1 MGASDVGLQ
10 LIAAILIL
18 LIPLSL
24 ALVVPSAPRTRRW
37 SASAALIGAIGS
49 ITVDILTASE
59 ADAPA
64 RLLDAS
70 FAGAMAASVALL
82 AATRLGGV
90 GGAVFGAAWSLIVF
104 QPVAAAVIGT
114 VPALTEIVFGT
125 IDLAGVLVSH
135 VALAGSLLTL
145 SMLPVPTQPPHSSR
159 RVGWVRAMLSC
170 VLLII
175 GATAWMLGVDR
186 VLDDGSGRILM
197 NAVVGMFLGA
207 LAWCA
212 IEKISH
218 GEVRPIGLVGGA
230 ASAWAAIGM
239 ASAFLAPV
247 ALVASAVLGAA
258 VGASAATRGRS
269 ERAGPTRGVS
279 LAMWSAALIGGILL
293 GLLADGIALSST
305 GSLGLVVAQTIA
317 VLAVGFGSA
326 LSGVLCWV
334 LGAAAAT
341 AIARRRR
348 DKEWAIPDSN

>member
-10 LIAAILIL
+10 VVASVLVF

-24 ALVVPSAPRTRRW
+24 ALVVPSAPRARRW
-37 SASAALIGAIGS
+37 SLSAALVGAIGS
-49 ITVDILTASE
+49 LAVDVLTASE

-70 FAGAMAASVALL
+70 FAAALAASVALL

-90 GGAVFGAAWSLIVF
+90 GGAVFASAWSLIVF

-125 IDLAGVLVSH
+125 IDLAGVLVTH

-145 SMLPVPTQPPHSSR
+145 SMLPVPAQPPFPSH
-159 RVGWVRAMLSC
+159 RVGWARAALSC
-170 VLLII
+170 VLLIA

-186 VLDDGSGRILM
+186 VIDDGSGRILI
-197 NAVVGMFLGA
+197 NAVVGMMLGA
-207 LAWCA
+207 ASWSA

-218 GEVRPIGLVGGA
+218 GTVRPLGLVGGA

-258 VGASAATRGRS
+258 VGATAATRGRS

-279 LAMWSAALIGGILL
+279 LATWSAALIGGILL

-305 GSLGLVVAQTIA
+305 GSLALVVAQLIA
-317 VLAVGFGSA
+317 VLAIGFGSA

-341 AIARRRR
+341 VIARRDGERL
-348 DKEWAIPDSN
+348 WAIPDSN

>member
-10 LIAAILIL
+10 VIAAVLVL
-18 LIPLSL
+18 LIPASL
-24 ALVVPSAPRTRRW
+24 ALVVPSAPRARRW
-37 SASAALIGAIGS
+37 SVSAALIGAIGS
-49 ITVDILTASE
+49 LAVDILTASE

-70 FAGAMAASVALL
+70 FAGALAASVALL
-82 AATRLGGV
+82 AATRLGGI

-104 QPVAAAVIGT
+104 QPVAAAVIGS

-145 SMLPVPTQPPHSSR
+145 SVLPVPVQPPNPSR
-159 RVGWVRAMLSC
+159 RVGWARASLAC
-170 VLLII
+170 LLLIV
-175 GATAWMLGVDR
+175 GATAWMVGVDR
-186 VLDDGSGRILM
+186 VIDDGSGRILM
-197 NAVVGMFLGA
+197 NAVVGMLLGA
-207 LAWCA
+207 LSWSA

-230 ASAWAAIGM
+230 ASGWAAIGM

-247 ALVASAVLGAA
+247 ALVAAAVLGAA
-258 VGASAATRGRS
+258 VGATAATRGRS
-269 ERAGPTRGVS
+269 ESAGPTRGVS

-305 GSLGLVVAQTIA
+305 GSLGLVIAQSIA

-334 LGAAAAT
+334 LGATAAT
-341 AIARRRR
+341 VVARREGERR
-348 DKEWAIPDSN
+348 WAIPDSN